1 MSTPA
6 VQTWEEM
13 YDARLAMMIRDYQ
26 IADWSDRSEDYSES
40 RKTDN
45 YRYGRSV
52 CEILSRS
59 GAVSDSSRVIEV
71 GSGPGTFVVPFAQ
84 SVAHVTAVEP
94 AEGMMAK
101 IRENTAQAGVANY
114 DIIPAIWQEVDTD
127 QKAGQYDL
135 TISST
140 VIWMFRDIV
149 DQIRRMEEVSSGY
162 CCLCGGI
169 DSGSHTT
176 TDLWTRVVGN
186 TPRPSFP
193 EYPLIYQI
201 LYEQGIYPEVRIIEH
216 ESRRSPENIIKMHS
230 VFYPLFTTMTPEK
243 EDVIHRHV
251 MDNLQNGQYVMKF
264 KTAVMWWR
272 SRGNPHG
279 A

>member
-1 MSTPA
+1 MSTLA

-26 IADWSDRSEDYSES
+26 ISDWSDRSEDYSES

-52 CEILSRS
+52 CDILSRN

-101 IRENTAQAGVANY
+101 IRENTAQAGVSNY
-114 DIIPAIWQEVDTD
+114 DIIPAIWQEVDTM

-176 TDLWTRVVGN
+176 SDLWTRVVGS

-230 VFYPLFTTMTPEK
+230 VFYPLFTMMTPEK
-243 EDVIHRHV
+243 EDIIRRHV
-251 MDNLQNGQYVMKF
+251 MDNLQDGQYVMKF

-272 SRGNPHG
+272 SRGNLHG